1 MIKIFNS
8 RREKLATEMQS
19 GDLVVIFA
27 NEMPSMPVPFL
38 QDKNFYYLTGLEIP
52 KAIFLLEKINNKS
65 VSHLFIE
72 RGIPEMEVWEGKK
85 MTVEEA
91 RELTGIESVQYLD
104 RFNDFISAKLPNME
118 RLLVNIEHLNIDDV
132 LDKRAKFAQ
141 NARER
146 FIHLTFQPVTN
157 LMKDLRMI
165 KDEWEIEQLSKA
177 IEITE
182 RGIRHIYSQ
191 SKAGDNEAK
200 LQAMLHYEAIA
211 ANAKHMGFSAIIA
224 GGGNATTLHY
234 GENNCDI
241 DENSLVLLD
250 VGAAWNNY
258 SADISR
264 TFPISGKFTPRQKE
278 VYAAVLAVQKEIIEM
293 VKPGVTM
300 QELNSKTNE
309 LIIKELKNLG
319 LIKENS
325 EFRKYYMHSI
335 GHHLG
340 LDTHDLADRTKPL
353 TAGCVITVEPGIY
366 IKEEKIGV
374 RIEDDI
380 LVTEN
385 GYRILSK
392 SIPKEIEELEELCK

>member
-118 RLLVNIEHLNIDDV
+118 RLLVNIEHLNFEDV

>member
-27 NEMPSMPVPFL
+27 NEMPSMPVSFL

-104 RFNDFISAKLPNME
+104 RFNNFISAKLPNME

-157 LMKDLRMI
+157 LMKNLRMI

-224 GGGNATTLHY
+224 GGVNATTLHY

-325 EFRKYYMHSI
+325 EFRTYYMHSI